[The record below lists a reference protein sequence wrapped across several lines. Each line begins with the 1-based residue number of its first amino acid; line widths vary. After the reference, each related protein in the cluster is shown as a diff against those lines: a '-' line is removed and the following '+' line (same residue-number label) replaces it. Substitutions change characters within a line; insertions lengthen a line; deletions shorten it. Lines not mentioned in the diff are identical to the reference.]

1 MRRPSRTK
9 VGIISCLPLAA
20 ALVAVG
26 DPVRADAGR
35 CAALMNATVTDTTIT
50 RATTVTAT
58 TSVPEHC
65 LVDAYVTTP
74 GDATVPSNRVN
85 FRLGLPAAWNSD
97 FYFQGVGGLAGHIVP
112 FDEGLRRGYA
122 SAATDTGHQGASPL
136 GHPELDGRWALGN
149 RPKQIDYAYRGVHVS
164 TVAAKAITAIHYG
177 RDTRK
182 AIFNGCSN
190 GGRQGLMEVQRYP
203 ADYDGVIAEGPAFAA
218 GDTFLRW
225 ISQAQAQLATSGS
238 WLSPSTLPILSAES
252 LKRGDARDGLTDG
265 LVADPRKAAVNP
277 GRLIGPGKLTRAQAA
292 AARTIYRGP
301 GPLRGHPAGHE
312 ELWRSY
318 ITGSAPPQMGPD
330 GKLVFPFSL
339 AAPLSYTFANE
350 FLRYFLFSDP
360 SYDLT
365 RFDLAKDRPA
375 VERIRALL
383 DATDPDLTAYR
394 ARGGKLLMVH
404 GWSDPALSGTA
415 PVAYHRKV
423 VAEMGAARTAGFF
436 RLFMAPGMGHCAGGP
451 GPNTFDALT
460 AMEQWINRGTAPAS
474 ILATHP
480 ASGRSRPLCPYP
492 AVALYK
498 GSGSIEDAA
507 NFTCGSPHDAH

>member
-1 MRRPSRTK
+1 MRRSIRTL
-9 VGIISCLPLAA
+9 SCLPLAA
-20 ALVAVG
+20 ALVVAG
-26 DPVRADAGR
+26 DPARADAGR
-35 CAALMNATVTDTTIT
+35 CAALTHANVPDTTIT
-50 RATTVTAT
+50 QAKTVPATA
-58 TSVPEHC
+58 SVPEHC
-65 LVDAYVTTP
+65 LVDAHVTTP
-74 GDATVPSNRVN
+74 GDATVPDNRVN

-177 RDTRK
+177 RAARK

-203 ADYDGVIAEGPAFAA
+203 ADYDGVIAEAPAFAA
-218 GDTFLRW
+218 GDTLLRW
-225 ISQAQAQLATSGS
+225 ISQAQAQLATPGS
-238 WLSPSTLPILSAES
+238 WLPPETLPILSAES

-265 LVADPRKAAVNP
+265 LVSDPRKAEVRP
-277 GRLIGPGKLTRAQAA
+277 GRLVGPGRLTRAQAA

-301 GPLRGHPAGHE
+301 RRLGGHPAGHE
-312 ELWRSY
+312 EMWRSY
-318 ITGSAPPQMGPD
+318 ITGSAAPQPGPD
-330 GKLVFPFSL
+330 GKLVFPFSR

-350 FLRYFLFSDP
+350 FLRYFVFGDP
-360 SYDLT
+360 GYDLT
-365 RFDLAKDRPA
+365 RFDLVRDLPA
-375 VERIRALL
+375 VERVRTLL
-383 DATDPDLTAYR
+383 DAADPDLTAYR

-404 GWSDPALSGTA
+404 GWSDPALSGAT
-415 PVAYHRKV
+415 PIDYHRKV
-423 VAEMGAARTAGFF
+423 VAEMGAAQSAGFF

-474 ILATHP
+474 IVATNP
-480 ASGRSRPLCPYP
+480 ATGRSRPLCPHP
-492 AVALYK
+492 AVARYE

-507 NFTCGSPHDAH
+507 NFTCASRDIHLG